1 MRMIFNSAVSHDTFA
16 VSRFSDN
23 GVVKTPW
30 SVLRARRL
38 AWIITSLV

>member
-16 VSRFSDN
+16 VSVSRFSDN

-38 AWIITSLV
+38 A

>member
-1 MRMIFNSAVSHDTFA
+1 MRLIFNSAVSHAWASHDTFA
-16 VSRFSDN
+16 VSVSRFSDN

-38 AWIITSLV
+38 A